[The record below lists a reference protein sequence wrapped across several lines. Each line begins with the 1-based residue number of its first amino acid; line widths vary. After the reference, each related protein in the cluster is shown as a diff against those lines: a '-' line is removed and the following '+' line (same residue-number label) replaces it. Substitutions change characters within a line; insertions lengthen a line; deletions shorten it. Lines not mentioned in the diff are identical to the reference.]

1 MQIAKVRGTVVS
13 TQKDPSLRGVKL
25 LMLQLVD
32 ENGNLLPEYEVA
44 ADNSVGAGLD
54 EWVLVSRGSAARQLQ
69 GNEQRPLD
77 AAVVAIIDTIH
88 VEDRLIYSK
97 KDQYR

>member
-1 MQIAKVRGTVVS
+1 MRVAKVRGTVVS

-25 LMLQLVD
+25 LMLQFVD

-44 ADNSVGAGLD
+44 ADSVGAGVD
-54 EWVLVSRGSAARQLQ
+54 EWVLVSQGSAARQIL

-77 AAVVAIIDTIH
+77 TAVVAIIDTIH

>member
-1 MQIAKVRGTVVS
+1 MQIARVRGTVTS

-32 ENGNLLPEYEVA
+32 ENGNLLPVYEVA
-44 ADNSVGAGLD
+44 ADSVGAGVN
-54 EWVLVSRGSAARQLQ
+54 EWVLVSRGSAARQVL

-77 AAVVAIIDTIH
+77 AAVVAIIDTIY
-88 VEDRLIYSK
+88 VEDRVIYSK
-97 KDQYR
+97 KDQL